1 MPGKAAEGV
10 SGALQDAG
18 GTAQSVVKTAG
29 HAIGTAADKAKG
41 PALAVG
47 AAAAAIGGGI
57 ALSKSGKLNMRRHKR
72 FLGVP
77 MPQRTLFGN
86 LAKQVGDA
94 VDAAGSAGKQVS
106 ALSDGLQELRKT
118 ISGDGGSSPV
128 EKLTQR

>member
-1 MPGKAAEGV
+1 M
-10 SGALQDAG
+10 QDAG

-57 ALSKSGKLNMRRHKR
+57 ALSRSGKLNLRRHKR

-77 MPQRTLFGN
+77 LPQRTAFGN
-86 LAKQVGDA
+86 VAKQIGDA
-94 VDAAGSAGKQVS
+94 VDAAGSAGKQVG
-106 ALSDGLQELRKT
+106 AWSDGLHELREKM
-118 ISGDGGSSPV
+118 SDGGSPV
-128 EKLTQR
+128 SQLTER